1 MTREETKSVLSII
14 MRAYPRFKIV
24 DTKEDVDLWHECLE
38 DLEYA
43 RARTAAINI
52 VKRTKDFPPDIA
64 TIREEYDRL
73 LAEEKHEQG
82 EIKRFY
88 EQARSYY
95 PGCGE
100 YGYGWK
106 EFSER
111 AKTKE
116 EAENLQNLI
125 IGYVNYIDRETDAE
139 CIDFAECVK
148 RVTRHPCEGI
158 YIAKLPLKQPCGE
171 AKR

>member
-1 MTREETKSVLSII
+1 MTVNEVAEMIDTLKA
-14 MRAYPRFKIV
+14 AYPRMEQFSDDNVKTVWLKAFENLDGTRTMKAVWVCIKKYEFMPSIAQV
-24 DTKEDVDLWHECLE
+24 IKEYE
-38 DLEYA
+38 D
-43 RARTAAINI
+43 I
-52 VKRTKDFPPDIA
+52 
-64 TIREEYDRL
+64 

-158 YIAKLPLKQPCGE
+158 YIAKLPLKQPRGE